1 MIVRFACF
9 LQRKEDILKAQKII
23 FRYHILKAKEELIM
37 MSKEELFTLMN
48 ENPVFHLATTDG
60 NKPHVRGMLLFRAD
74 ENGIIFHTASTK
86 DVFSQIMK
94 NPNVELCFQ
103 GNGVQVR
110 VEGKL
115 EHIENDPA
123 LREEIFNHPT
133 RKFLQAWK
141 ANGIDNLLQIFR
153 LKNGVA
159 TTWTME
165 TNFDEKQFVKL

>member
-1 MIVRFACF
+1 
-9 LQRKEDILKAQKII
+9 
-23 FRYHILKAKEELIM
+23 
-37 MSKEELFTLMN
+37 MN

-165 TNFDEKQFVKL
+165 NNFIAFCVFGNVVNLTTLSLQPLYYTSKTLIQQVRKHA